1 MKSSLLLVVFF
12 FFWFYRHLLLELFI
26 SQHAPYHLEWFV
38 IAIKVSLL
46 LELFIIV
53 SNALSISTP
62 SQLVYLRPNNFAFFF
77 LLVLR
82 YTTSATVCH
91 RCSLPRRQ
99 PMACCSRQSRAG
111 KLRTLRAQPY
121 TTSASSTSCRL
132 VMKSLFR
139 RLLLPMPR
147 FVVFLRGW
155 LLPPFEYTPHVSRT
169 ILFPMID
176 RCTVTR
182 SAPL

>member
-1 MKSSLLLVVFF
+1 MALARLKLFLFLKLFVLVPNIPSSWIVLCLKRPLLFDVFF
-12 FFWFYRHLLLELFI
+12 FFQRHLLLELFI
-26 SQHAPYHLEWFV
+26 SQHVPSHFEWF
-38 IAIKVSLL
+38 IFAIEFSLL
-46 LELFIIV
+46 LEFFILG

-111 KLRTLRAQPY
+111 KLRTLRAQPF

-147 FVVFLRGW
+147 IVVFCR
-155 LLPPFEYTPHVSRT
+155 TPSYF
-169 ILFPMID
+169 L
-176 RCTVTR
+176 
-182 SAPL
+182 